1 MILFFIVVYF
11 SLSSMIQLK
20 LNLLFI
26 KALYKIK
33 IPFLI
38 TEMGWIFSESRE
50 CSLKKIFVL
59 RQGIYTY
66 YIPLY
71 YAQVSGHVR
80 QNAMSRNATD
90 TI

>member
-33 IPFLI
+33 ISFLI

-50 CSLKKIFVL
+50 CSLKK
-59 RQGIYTY
+59 Y
-66 YIPLY
+66 LY
-71 YAQVSGHVR
+71 
-80 QNAMSRNATD
+80 
-90 TI
+90 